1 MRSTSLRIVMMMVL
15 GAALAL
21 PALSQTGIATGV
33 PASTAQPGV
42 LTATA
47 HALRISSGDLL
58 ELGVFDTPELT
69 GKLRVSEAGDISI
82 PIAGAMHVS
91 GMTAEEAAAAIER
104 RLRSSDI
111 LKNPH
116 VSVFISEYA
125 TQGVTVTG
133 EVRNPGIYPLLG
145 GHGLLDLI
153 SAAGGVSANA
163 GKAVTLT
170 HKDDPDHPEIVL
182 LDTKPGSIA
191 AGVDIRPGDSISVS
205 RSGVVYVV
213 GDVTKAGG
221 FLIEGNERLTAMQ
234 ALALAQGANRTAAE
248 NKSRIL
254 RKTTT
259 GRLEIPLPLKQIV
272 NGKVVDPLLEDG
284 DILYVPSSTA
294 KSATTRSV
302 EAAIALTTGLIIY
315 GRL

>member
-1 MRSTSLRIVMMMVL
+1 MQSSYLRILLLVISGGTL
-15 GAALAL
+15 SF
-21 PALSQTGIATGV
+21 PALSQTGPATGV
-33 PASTAQPGV
+33 PTSAAQP
-42 LTATA
+42 TTA
-47 HALRISSGDLL
+47 HALRISSGDLI
-58 ELGVFDTPELT
+58 ELGVFDTPELS
-69 GKLRVSEAGDISI
+69 GKLRVSAAGDITI

-91 GMTAEEAAAAIER
+91 GMTAEEAASAIER
-104 RLRSSDI
+104 RLVSGDI
-111 LKNPH
+111 LKDPH
-116 VSVFISEYA
+116 VSVFMSEYA

-145 GHGLLDLI
+145 GHGVIDLI
-153 SAAGGVSANA
+153 SAAGGWTANA

-182 LDTKPGSIA
+182 LDTRPGGVA
-191 AGVDIRPGDSISVS
+191 ALVDVRPGDSIAVS

-213 GDVTKAGG
+213 GDVAKAGG